1 MTPHARSQSLRSVR
15 RVILWMGILGL
26 LLPVSLSWTAAVG
39 DQVTLHARNRAGVP
53 LHREP
58 RGTQDFQRA
67 PDGTKAA
74 VTALTQDG
82 RWLKV
87 RASIIAPGVVHRQLR
102 HGRLP
107 CAPT

>member
-1 MTPHARSQSLRSVR
+1 VIYEFADGDTRPGSSVM
-15 RVILWMGILGL
+15 VEDG
-26 LLPVSLSWTAAVG
+26 AAGQLVL
-39 DQVTLHARNRAGVP
+39 DFYTQLT
-53 LHREP
+53 
-58 RGTQDFQRA
+58 GTQDFQRV